1 MDLRLERDDH
11 DASYWTVLS
20 DVMTSMFFLVILY
33 VLVQHLRT
41 FAETHINERL
51 AARQREV
58 ADALRSDLDPKF
70 QGKITI
76 DSLAPDRQRLTFSSD
91 VLFAVCQADLTPEG
105 RALLAAV
112 GEVVGTRQNYFE
124 AVQVEGHTDRAPTGS
139 YGCTYP
145 TNWELS
151 SDRATTVVRLMRFSS
166 AVSGPKL
173 SAIGRAE
180 FHPVTGAE
188 EDSPQ
193 AYARNRRI
201 EIVLQYDRSAVAA
214 GVNGGASVTTAH
226 R

>member
-51 AARQREV
+51 AARQSEIKS
-58 ADALRSDLDPKF
+58 ALTKLDERF
-70 QGKITI
+70 RGKIAI
-76 DSLAPDRQRLTFSSD
+76 DSLAPDRQRLTFRSD
-91 VLFAVCQADLTPEG
+91 VLFAVCRSDLTPDG

-112 GEVVGTRQNYFE
+112 GQVLGAKQNYFE
-124 AVQVEGHTDRAPTGS
+124 AVQVEGHTDKAPTGS

-180 FHPVTGAE
+180 FHPVAGAE
-188 EDSPQ
+188 DDSPE
-193 AYARNRRI
+193 AYSRNRRI
-201 EIVLQYDRSAVAA
+201 EIVLQYDRSAVAV
-214 GVNGGASVTTAH
+214 GLNGEASVTTA
-226 R
+226 RR